1 MKVGTVFEIAYA
13 HRLLNY
19 DGKCANLHGHNGK
32 VELEVEGVVNSDT
45 GMLLDFVT
53 LKERVV
59 NPLMGLYDHA
69 TILQKGDSLL
79 EAFEGYV
86 LPSGYCPRVVVITSP
101 PTAETLAQYFLDYML
116 DELDGVGTWIKKA
129 RVRFWETS
137 NCYAEASF

>member
-32 VELEVEGVVNSDT
+32 VEIEIEGLVNERT
-45 GMLLDFVT
+45 GMLIDFIL

-69 TILQKGDSLL
+69 TILQKGDPMIEYL
-79 EAFEGYV
+79 EG
-86 LPSGYCPRVVVITSP
+86 PRVVVITSP
-101 PTAETLAQYFLDYML
+101 PTAETLAQYFLDYIL
-116 DELDGVGTWIKKA
+116 AEFFTINDQEIVKKA
-129 RVRFWETS
+129 KVRFWETS
-137 NCYAEASF
+137 NCYAEVSF

>member
-1 MKVGTVFEIAYA
+1 MKVGTIFEFAYA

-32 VELEVEGVVNSDT
+32 VELEIEGLVNQDT
-45 GMLLDFVT
+45 GMLIDFVV

-69 TILQKGDSLL
+69 TILQKGDPLL
-79 EAFEGYV
+79 DT
-86 LPSGYCPRVVVITSP
+86 RVNLGNLVTTTSP

-116 DELDGVGTWIKKA
+116 DELGYEFNGEGPVVKKGK
-129 RVRFWETS
+129 VRFWETT